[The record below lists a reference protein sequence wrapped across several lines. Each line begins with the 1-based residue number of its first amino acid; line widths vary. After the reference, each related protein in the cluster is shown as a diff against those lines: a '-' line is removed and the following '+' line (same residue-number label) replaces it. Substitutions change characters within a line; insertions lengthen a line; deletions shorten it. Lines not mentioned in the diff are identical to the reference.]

1 METATARMMERK
13 AFTVLKYSL
22 LFRAFTRGDGLPAR
36 PLRLIPSRDDRH
48 RHPIKHH
55 IGLVV
60 SKFFSPLIFA
70 SYTPVDIRNALP
82 IIPLTFRNQRV
93 ECFSDFLLTEF
104 GDELSKLVLDF
115 TSHRCVKLRRKSFRV
130 WANTT
135 VLLRLLPFEPVTAR
149 GLPNRLRTIL
159 ALAMQFNS
167 SQHHHG

>member
-1 METATARMMERK
+1 MEAARLAAEKWPRRSSSSVPLVNPK
-13 AFTVLKYSL
+13 
-22 LFRAFTRGDGLPAR
+22 
-36 PLRLIPSRDDRH
+36 PLRLIPSRDDHH
-48 RHPIKHH
+48 RHAIKHH

-115 TSHRCVKLRRKSFRV
+115 TGHQWVKLRRKSFRV
-130 WANTT
+130 WANTYRSPAT
-135 VLLRLLPFEPVTAR
+135 
-149 GLPNRLRTIL
+149 L
-159 ALAMQFNS
+159 AL
-167 SQHHHG
+167 